1 MSVLKISGKMR
12 SLYHIRYWQ
21 SSVGSS
27 HWWLIVKRTEG
38 IASPSSSWGLAGFSS
53 MNRRQ
58 RESFSAFSDFYA
70 ISLFFFNSV
79 FGGNEFILIGSTMN
93 YPPQIVFFWD
103 ISFRYVRKTSHQRN
117 QTQSS
122 LGYLTSFSKRSGL
135 FRVRD
140 LVLSDTK

>member
-27 HWWLIVKRTEG
+27 HSWLILKRTEG
-38 IASPSSSWGLAGFSS
+38 IASPSSSWGLARFSS

-70 ISLFFFNSV
+70 ISLFFQYRFRRKWVHSDR
-79 FGGNEFILIGSTMN
+79 FHYELS
-93 YPPQIVFFWD
+93 PSACFFWD
-103 ISFRYVRKTSHQRN
+103 ISCRYVRKTSHQRN

-122 LGYLTSFSKRSGL
+122 LGYLTSSSKRSGL

>member
-27 HWWLIVKRTEG
+27 HSWLILKRTEG
-38 IASPSSSWGLAGFSS
+38 IASPSSSWGLARFSS

-70 ISLFFFNSV
+70 ISLFFFNIV

-93 YPPQIVFFWD
+93 YPPQLVFLGHFLPLR
-103 ISFRYVRKTSHQRN
+103 SENF
-117 QTQSS
+117 SS
-122 LGYLTSFSKRSGL
+122 KESDAELPWL
-135 FRVRD
+135 FNFI
-140 LVLSDTK
+140 

>member
-12 SLYHIRYWQ
+12 SLYHIRNWQ

-27 HWWLIVKRTEG
+27 HSWLILKRTEG
-38 IASPSSSWGLAGFSS
+38 IASPSSSWGLARFSS

-70 ISLFFFNSV
+70 ISLFFQYRFRFHYELSP
-79 FGGNEFILIGSTMN
+79 SAC
-93 YPPQIVFFWD
+93 FFWD
-103 ISFRYVRKTSHQRN
+103 ISCRYVRKTSHQRN

-122 LGYLTSFSKRSGL
+122 LGYLTSSSKRSGL

>member
-27 HWWLIVKRTEG
+27 HSWLILKRTEG
-38 IASPSSSWGLAGFSS
+38 IASPSSSWGLARFSS

-70 ISLFFFNSV
+70 ISLFFSISFSEEMSSFWSV
-79 FGGNEFILIGSTMN
+79 PLWTIPLSL
-93 YPPQIVFFWD
+93 FFWG
-103 ISFRYVRKTSHQRN
+103 ISCRYVRKTSHQRN

-122 LGYLTSFSKRSGL
+122 LGYLTSSSKRSGL
-135 FRVRD
+135 FCVRD